1 MRKMDIYVAYWTMS
15 TGMPF
20 EDAKER
26 FERAC
31 SLNPGMR
38 EKLDGEISQEEGR
51 RLFEALIDGTNDV
64 PPL

>member
-1 MRKMDIYVAYWTMS
+1 
-15 TGMPF
+15 MPF

-38 EKLDGEISQEEGR
+38 EKLDGEISQEEGL
-51 RLFEALIDGTNDV
+51 RLLEALINGTNDV

>member
-1 MRKMDIYVAYWTMS
+1 MRKLDVFAAYWSMA

-31 SLNPGMR
+31 VQNPGMR
-38 EKLDGEISQEEGR
+38 EKLDGEISSEEGMK
-51 RLFEALIDGTNDV
+51 LLEALVDGTEEA
-64 PPL
+64 P